1 MTVVRAKKGD
11 LSAFETLYRDN
22 VGRIFALCLRMTGD
36 RTEAE
41 ELTQEAFVRA
51 WRKIGSF
58 RGESAF
64 SSWLYRLAVNVV
76 LSDRRARRSNLLRM
90 VPEDAAPPDQL
101 PRLRPLHGLGIDLDR
116 AIGELPD
123 GARRVFVLHEVEG
136 YSHEEI
142 AGLLGVAVGTCKAQL
157 HRARKL
163 LREALRS

>member
-1 MTVVRAKKGD
+1 MTVARAKRGD
-11 LSAFETLYRDN
+11 LAAFEALYRDN
-22 VGRIFALCLRMTGD
+22 AGRIFALCLRMTGD
-36 RTEAE
+36 RNEAE
-41 ELTQEAFVRA
+41 ELTQESFVRA

-76 LSDRRARRSNLLRM
+76 LSDRRSRRNTVLRM
-90 VPEDAAPPDQL
+90 VPEDVASPEHT
-101 PRLRPLHGLGIDLDR
+101 PRLRPTHGLGIDLDR
-116 AIGELPD
+116 AIGGLPD
-123 GARRVFVLHEVEG
+123 GARKVFVLHEVEG

-163 LREALRS
+163 LKEALQS